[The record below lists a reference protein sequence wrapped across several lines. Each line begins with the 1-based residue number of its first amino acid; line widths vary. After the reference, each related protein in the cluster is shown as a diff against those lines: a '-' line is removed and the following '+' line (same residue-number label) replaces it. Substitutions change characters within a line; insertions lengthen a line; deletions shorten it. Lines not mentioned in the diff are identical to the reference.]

1 MSSNGKR
8 RREKP
13 DDAGLVRAARS
24 LSFAAA
30 MLADGYLAAIKGDK
44 RMAGSKAANAIEF
57 LKEAQREVSLW
68 QGKK

>member
-30 MLADGYLAAIKGDK
+30 MLADGYLAVCKGDE
-44 RMAGSKAANAIEF
+44 RMARTKATNAGEF
-57 LKEAQREVSLW
+57 IKEAQREI
-68 QGKK
+68 GKWRGRS